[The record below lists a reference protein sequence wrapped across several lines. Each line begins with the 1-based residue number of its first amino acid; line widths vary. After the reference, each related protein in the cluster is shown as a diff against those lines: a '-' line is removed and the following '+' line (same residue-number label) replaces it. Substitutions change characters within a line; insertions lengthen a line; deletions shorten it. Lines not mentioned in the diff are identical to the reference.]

1 MATIINGKEFEVKQV
16 GNRFF
21 YWSVKAGG
29 RWLPV
34 KKSEVIWI

>member
-1 MATIINGKEFEVKQV
+1 MKTIINGKEFEVKQS

-34 KKSEVIWI
+34 KKSDVICV